1 MKIGAAQR
9 ALIPSAFAVAML
21 LPTGALSTENVAP
34 QCATETMADVTKPWG
49 KTRLVEFETSEGTG
63 ISLDISPDGRWI
75 VFDLLGHIYRMPA
88 SGGKAEALTQSSG
101 LALNYHPRISP
112 DGKSIAFISDRE
124 GTDNLW
130 VMNIDGSDPR
140 IILKDADSRM
150 TEPSWTTDG
159 QAVLVSR
166 RFMTNQGIVRTDD
179 RIWLVPLQGLP
190 RPIVDEPL
198 SGSALGDFN
207 GRPRYGWPT
216 SAPDAETVYFTQSDF
231 SGSNRQIKRVS
242 LRTGRI
248 DAVTQVLST
257 DTCCARPAYPS
268 GSGETAPE
276 ISPDGKFISFIRK
289 LPGVSGKFGARALEP
304 ATGLW
309 LRNLETGE
317 ERLLLTSITPDF
329 MTQHPPWQLKPAPGY
344 RWYPDGSALL
354 ITMNGKIARVDIATS
369 TITEIPFLATIRREV
384 SQMALGANR
393 IAEGIRA
400 PRLVRWP
407 VIAQRSQARAFEAA
421 GAIWI
426 SRTPGQAKSISDP
439 AEGSALTPAWSPDGS
454 QLAFASFNGTE
465 GKIWLVSAHGSRRH
479 IGKAA
484 KAYFGTA
491 WSADAKSIYAF
502 RWPAA
507 LDWAP
512 DQPQWELVELPADGS
527 GSPRVIA
534 SNQYASPLQVG
545 TDHKVRAYRPW
556 RPESADAYNKSKSA
570 ANQLAVGMELV
581 AIDAAS
587 GREAVEVIV
596 PGFPQGIALSADG
609 TRVAVEQFQDIYLSD
624 RVASSTPNVIDL
636 ITKRSEYQRVSRDGG
651 YFASWSGN
659 SLVYSSRDEIRTLAD
674 LTNAPKKWSTGNII
688 KPDIP
693 ASAESLAITN
703 ARILTMASRRIIAN
717 GSLVTR
723 NGRITC
729 VGECDLKGIAKIVD
743 VGGRTVAPGLVDV
756 HAHPHRTPQLG
767 IIPNKRAEQ
776 LLSFAYGFTT
786 VFDPAGGDRKWV
798 LSLSDMIETG
808 AMVGP
813 RTFSTLEVLSS
824 YRADIAGQ
832 NILPI
837 ASLADAEEQISRKAR
852 FGVPSIKDFRLCSR
866 AQRQWIG
873 QAAAN
878 HGLSV
883 TAEGGDMLYN
893 VSLIMDGHTGW
904 EHFIYNVPL
913 YRDVTEFLG
922 RAGATYS
929 PTMALADF
937 PHGSVLERF
946 LGESDLI
953 NDAKL
958 RRFYPAQALATRRV
972 FVRKPIEQY
981 TQPMIADGAAAIKR
995 AGGHVTLGSHGEIF
1009 GLGGHF
1015 EARALAAGLNP
1026 MEVLEAATVDGAR
1039 FIGLSRDIGSL
1050 EPGKLADFI
1059 VLSADPT
1066 IDIRNLSKI
1075 DLIAKSGVL
1084 YDASSLDRLWPR
1096 PRKFDQISWR
1106 TSPQAVTSGEAGH
1119 GE

>member
-1 MKIGAAQR
+1 MKIHAAQR
-9 ALIPSAFAVAML
+9 ALIPSAFALVLL
-21 LPTGALSTENVAP
+21 LPSGALSSEPVAP
-34 QCATETMADVTKPWG
+34 QCASEAMTDVSKPWG
-49 KTRLVEFETSEGTG
+49 QTRLVEFETTEGTA
-63 ISLDISPDGRWI
+63 ISVDLSPDGQWI

-88 SGGKAEALTQSSG
+88 SGGRAEALTQNSG

-112 DGKSIAFISDRE
+112 DGKSIAFISDRQ

-130 VMNIDGSDPR
+130 IMDIDGANPR
-140 IILKDADSRM
+140 IVLKDSSSRM
-150 TEPSWTTDG
+150 TEPSWTSDG
-159 QAVLVSR
+159 QAILVTR
-166 RFMTNQGIVRTDD
+166 RFITNQGIVRTDD
-179 RIWLVPLQGLP
+179 RIWLVPLQGMP
-190 RPIVDEPL
+190 KPIVDEPL
-198 SGSALGDFN
+198 SGSTLGDFN

-216 SAPDAETVYFTQSDF
+216 QAPDGGVIYFTQSDF
-231 SGSNRQIKRVS
+231 SGSNRQIRRVN
-242 LRTGRI
+242 LKTGRI
-248 DAVTQVLST
+248 ETITQVIST

-276 ISPDGKFISFIRK
+276 ISPDGKYISFIRK
-289 LPGVSGKFGARALEP
+289 LPGVQGKFGDRALEP

-317 ERLLLTSITPDF
+317 ERLLLASITPDF

-344 RWYPDGSALL
+344 RWYPDGSAILMTL
-354 ITMNGKIARVDIATS
+354 NGKIARVDVATS
-369 TITEIPFLATIRREV
+369 AITEIPFRAAIRREI

-393 IAEGIRA
+393 IAERIRS

-407 VIAQRSQARAFEAA
+407 VIAEDSQARAFEAA
-421 GAIWI
+421 GTIWI
-426 SRTPGQAKSISDP
+426 STKSGQTKTVSDP
-439 AEGSALTPAWSPDGS
+439 AEGSALTPAWSPKGS
-454 QLAFASFNGTE
+454 ELSFASFNGSE
-465 GKIWLVSAHGSRRH
+465 GKIWLASNLGSRRQ
-479 IGKAA
+479 IGKTA

-491 WSADAKSIYAF
+491 WSADAGSIYAF

-507 LDWAP
+507 LDWVP
-512 DQPQWELVELPADGS
+512 DQPQWELIELPANGS
-527 GSPRVIA
+527 GAPRIIA
-534 SNQYASPLQVG
+534 SNQYASPLQIGVDG
-545 TDHKVRAYRPW
+545 KVRTYRPW
-556 RPESADAYNKSKSA
+556 RSESALAYNKDKSIA
-570 ANQLAVGMELV
+570 DQLTVGMELV
-581 AIDAAS
+581 AIDPIS
-587 GREAVEVIV
+587 GRETVEVIV
-596 PGFPQGIALSADG
+596 PGYPQGISLSGDG
-609 TRVAVEQFQDIYLSD
+609 TKVAVEQFQDVYLTN
-624 RVASSTPNVIDL
+624 RVTSSTPQVIDL
-636 ITKRSEYQRVSRDGG
+636 VTNRNEIQRISRDGG

-659 SLVYSSRDEIRTLAD
+659 SLVYSSRDEIRAVTDPARP
-674 LTNAPKKWSTGNII
+674 PKVWQTGNII
-688 KPDIP
+688 RPDIP
-693 ASAESLAITN
+693 ANTESLAITN
-703 ARILTMASRRIIAN
+703 ARILTMANRRIIAN

-729 VGECDLKGIAKIVD
+729 VGECDLRGIAKIVD

-767 IIPNKRAEQ
+767 IIPSKRAEQ
-776 LLSFAYGFTT
+776 SLSFAYGFTT

-798 LSLSDMIETG
+798 LSLSDMIDTG

-832 NILPI
+832 NTLPI
-837 ASLADAEEQISRKAR
+837 TSRADAEEQILRKAR
-852 FGVPSIKDFRLCSR
+852 YGVPSIKDFRLCSR

-929 PTMALADF
+929 PTIALADF
-937 PHGSVLERF
+937 PHGSVLEYF

-953 NDAKL
+953 NDPKLAK
-958 RRFYPAQALATRRV
+958 FYPAQALATRRV
-972 FVRKPIEQY
+972 FVKKPLEQY

-995 AGGHVTLGSHGEIF
+995 AGGYVTLGSHGEVF

-1015 EARALAAGLNP
+1015 EARALAVGLSP

-1050 EPGKLADFI
+1050 ETGKLADFI

-1096 PRKFDQISWR
+1096 PRRFGQINWR
-1106 TSPQAVTSGEAGH
+1106 TSAPAVTPGDAGQGE
-1119 GE
+1119 